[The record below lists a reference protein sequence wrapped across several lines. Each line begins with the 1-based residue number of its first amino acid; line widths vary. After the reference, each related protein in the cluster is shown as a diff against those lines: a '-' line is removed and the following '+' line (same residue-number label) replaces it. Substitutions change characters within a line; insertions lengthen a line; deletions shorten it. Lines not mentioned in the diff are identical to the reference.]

1 MSNKKAVRIISK
13 TGVELVIDKKDLAK
27 IIIPGI
33 VIREKYY
40 RLVLDMEKD
49 LEKQIKKL
57 KRKAL

>member
-1 MSNKKAVRIISK
+1 MSNKKIRIISK

-27 IIIPGI
+27 IIIPGL
-33 VIREKYY
+33 VIQKKYY

-57 KRKAL
+57 KRKL

>member
-1 MSNKKAVRIISK
+1 MSNKKIRIISK

-27 IIIPGI
+27 IIIPGL
-33 VIREKYY
+33 VIQKKYY